1 MKKYSLIIVAAFS
14 LLACNVSVST
24 DKNKEAETETEAVVQ
39 SDKGEKTLAKKTD
52 PVCGMEKDNTWT
64 EFSVTNSDTTWF
76 CSPHC
81 KESFDK
87 DPAKYGNKKTEEKK
101 G

>member
-1 MKKYSLIIVAAFS
+1 MKKISLIIAAALSFA
-14 LLACNVSVST
+14 ACNDSVKT
-24 DKNKEAETETEAVVQ
+24 ENHEETHKTETGGTTA
-39 SDKGEKTLAKKTD
+39 LAKKTD

-64 EFSVTNSDTTWF
+64 EFTVTNSDTTWF

-81 KESFDK
+81 KETFDK
-87 DPAKYGNKKTEEKK
+87 EPAKFLNKKPEEKK

>member
-1 MKKYSLIIVAAFS
+1 MKKYSLIIMAAFS
-14 LLACNVSVST
+14 LAACNMNANT
-24 DKNKEAETETEAVVQ
+24 DKKTEAETEAVAQ

-64 EFSVTNSDTTWF
+64 EFSVNNSDTTWF

-87 DPAKYGNKKTEEKK
+87 DPAKYLNKKTEDKK